1 MKTKM
6 TDKEFESMKRL
17 IDSTIHELV
26 FACHYAEDDE
36 IESAQNALMTAQGNL
51 ERVAED
57 LLKHDDAA

>member
-1 MKTKM
+1 
-6 TDKEFESMKRL
+6 MKRL